1 MFRTWSGP
9 GGSSHKDPLVSVL
22 LYSRYLCSVGL
33 RPTEPLGAA
42 KGFGVAPALRP
53 AQPLGAAKGC
63 GTSPCPLFFAS
74 RTEVRVGEKAGQ
86 FEAPQPFS
94 LTY

>member
-42 KGFGVAPALRP
+42 KG
-53 AQPLGAAKGC
+53 C